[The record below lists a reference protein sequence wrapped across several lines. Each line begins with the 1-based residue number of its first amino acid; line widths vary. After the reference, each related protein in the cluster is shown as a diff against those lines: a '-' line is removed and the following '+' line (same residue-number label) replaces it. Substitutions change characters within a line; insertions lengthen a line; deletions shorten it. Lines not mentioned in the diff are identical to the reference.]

1 ATAFGT
7 GYTANGSL
15 NGTVSALSLQW
26 LLFDF
31 GERAAVVDAA
41 KQGSVIS
48 NIAFTV
54 AHQQLLYSV
63 ALAFFNHAAAQAR
76 LTTATQSRKNAK
88 DVQAAAE
95 DRYTH
100 GIGTVTEVAQ
110 ARQGT
115 AQANLAM

>member
-15 NGTVSALSLQW
+15 NGTVSAVSLQW

-31 GERAAVVDAA
+31 GQRAAVVDAA

-48 NIAFTV
+48 NIAFTA
-54 AHQQLLYSV
+54 AHQPLIYNV
-63 ALAFFNHAAAQAR
+63 TLAFYNHAAAQAR
-76 LTTATQSRKNAK
+76 LTTATQSLKNAQ

-95 DRYTH
+95 ERYKH
-100 GIGTVTEVAQ
+100 DVGTV
-110 ARQGT
+110 
-115 AQANLAM
+115 